1 MDAHPHSVDLQ
12 HTGISLLN
20 DIVERTELVE
30 RVLAKGGL
38 KRILAAVSV
47 EGVESSLV

>member
-12 HTGISLLN
+12 DTGCSLLN